1 MDYSL
6 NTIFTFIIRVFEVMA
21 EFLIAFSILDK
32 KVKIRNIILFSI
44 IEVLITTISKNVLP
58 YSISWLVPP
67 IIMFFVI
74 FVVTKS
80 KWTNILTICLFILLA
95 TSILDILLSFTLVT
109 LLGLSSF
116 DELANNPSIF
126 YIGSILI
133 ATCMYIF
140 FILIKHFKLIK
151 IASDNERKRSYY
163 TLINILLTFLLI
175 LPNCVII
182 ILYFDNKPLP
192 IWIIFLN
199 IFSLIFLMVISIINT
214 NNSVKQAV
222 NAERQ
227 IYQQNYITTLENLV
241 DGLRTFKHDYSNTL
255 ATINGYIQL
264 EKWDALKKFFEQTLD
279 ESKAIST
286 LDKLNPNLIK
296 NPTIFG
302 LLTAKYQKCLKNNV
316 RMNFEILGTL
326 ENLEIN
332 EFDFTRILGI
342 FLDNAIEAASSTKVK
357 KINLLVSELKNT
369 TTIELSNTY
378 SKKSLANDKIF
389 EKGVSSKGND
399 RGLGLYKVKQILSK
413 YPNVVLTTETS
424 DKMFLQKLI
433 IPKGK

>member
-95 TSILDILLSFTLVT
+95 TSILDILLSFTFVT